1 MKKGTVLSLKK
12 IRLSEFIIKN
22 NVLVLLVL
30 LFIAGIAVG
39 TFAGERIVGLSDY
52 SADYLERFVAE
63 RSDASFLS
71 VTLNSFAR
79 S

>member
-39 TFAGERIVGLSDY
+39 TFAGDSRIVGL
-52 SADYLERFVAE
+52 FGG
-63 RSDASFLS
+63 LS
-71 VTLNSFAR
+71 
-79 S
+79 

>member
-30 LFIAGIAVG
+30 LVAAVA
-39 TFAGERIVGLSDY
+39 FAEG
-52 SADYLERFVAE
+52 
-63 RSDASFLS
+63 DAKISPHATASHMFLP
-71 VTLNSFAR
+71 T
-79 S
+79 